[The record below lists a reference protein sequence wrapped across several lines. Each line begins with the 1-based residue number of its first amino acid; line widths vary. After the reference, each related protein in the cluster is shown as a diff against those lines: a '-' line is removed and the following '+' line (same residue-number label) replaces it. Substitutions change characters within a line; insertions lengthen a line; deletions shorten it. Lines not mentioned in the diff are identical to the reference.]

1 MEGRALL
8 PGLELANCQDLAVPA
23 DVMQHVVRVES
34 SYNRYAIG
42 VVGGRLARQ
51 PRSLPEALATVR
63 MLEGRG
69 YNFSLG
75 LAQVNRYNLGRYGLS
90 SYAQAFDA
98 CPNLQ
103 AGARILAECNARAGG
118 DWGKAFSCYYSG
130 DFSTGYRHGY
140 VQKVFASMR
149 AGQDESQPIPVV
161 DRRWPAPTS
170 RKPRPS
176 SLAPAP
182 PRTGSRVAS
191 EAAAPLPAQEAVAAR
206 NDNAFV
212 F

>member
-1 MEGRALL
+1 
-8 PGLELANCQDLAVPA
+8 
-23 DVMQHVVRVES
+23 
-34 SYNRYAIG
+34 
-42 VVGGRLARQ
+42 
-51 PRSLPEALATVR
+51 LPEALATVR

-118 DWGKAFSCYYSG
+118 DCGKAFSCYDSG
-130 DFSTGYRHGY
+130 DFSTGYRHGN

-191 EAAAPLPAQEAVAAR
+191 EAAAPLPAQETVAAR
-206 NDNAFV
+206 SDNAFV